1 MSSTDANGDMVRGSA
16 ASKSGDL
23 TTRIVSA
30 AVLGP
35 IVVAAIIVGGV
46 VFALLVAIVALLAV
60 REWVRLVLPPTAPV
74 IWWQVFGY
82 GSVVSVLV
90 LLEMVGPLAGVIG
103 IAAVWLATL
112 VVALV
117 RREARPAL
125 LAFGVPYACLSAV
138 GVLWLRGLPDIGM
151 AIVLWLSVAVWSAD
165 IGAYAAGRSIGG
177 PRLAPL
183 ISPKK
188 TWAGLIGAIVAGA
201 GIGGAIA
208 AALGAQSP
216 WVAAALAAVLALVA
230 QGGDL
235 FESAVKRSMG
245 VKDSG
250 RLIPGHGGVLDR
262 MDGFFAAAPV
272 LAFAHAGVGDAL
284 AWW

>member
-16 ASKSGDL
+16 ANRPGDL

-35 IVVAAIIVGGV
+35 IVVAAIVVGGMA
-46 VFALLVAIVALLAV
+46 FALLVAAVALLAV

-74 IWWQVFGY
+74 VWWQIAGY
-82 GSVVSVLV
+82 GSVVGVLV
-90 LLEMVGPLAGVIG
+90 LSQAVGPLAGVVG
-103 IAAVWLATL
+103 IAAVCLATF
-112 VVALV
+112 VTAMV
-117 RREARPAL
+117 RGEARPAL
-125 LAFGVPYACLSAV
+125 LAFGVPYAGLSAV
-138 GVLWLRGLPDIGM
+138 GVLWLRDLPDIGM
-151 AIVLWLSVAVWSAD
+151 AIVLWLSVAVWSSD

-177 PRLAPL
+177 PKLAPR

-188 TWAGLIGAIVAGA
+188 TWAGLIGAVAAGAAIGGIVA
-201 GIGGAIA
+201 A
-208 AALGAQSP
+208 AFEAQSP
-216 WVAAALAAVLALVA
+216 WVAAVLAAVLALVA

-235 FESAVKRSMG
+235 FESAVKRSVG

-262 MDGFFAAAPV
+262 MDGFLAAAPV
-272 LAFAHAGVGDAL
+272 LALAHAGVGDAL